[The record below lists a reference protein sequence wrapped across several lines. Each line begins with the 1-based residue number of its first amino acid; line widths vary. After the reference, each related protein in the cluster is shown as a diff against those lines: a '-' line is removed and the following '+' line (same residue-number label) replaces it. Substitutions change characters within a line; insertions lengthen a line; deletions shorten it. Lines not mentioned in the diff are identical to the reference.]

1 MLVGARRAT
10 RSEPCVGR
18 PDGIVQEEW
27 EAELGAFLVWLWCS
41 FFLESSTRLLL
52 KRRLRLRSHVCWAR
66 RRAILFY
73 ARDQRAGATSPR
85 LEHGLIA
92 ARTAQVNLL
101 RACLYAA

>member
-1 MLVGARRAT
+1 MGARRTT
-10 RSEPCVGR
+10 RSDLCVG
-18 PDGIVQEEW
+18 DAEGIAEEEW
-27 EAELGAFLVWLWCS
+27 ALELEIFPGLVVVLI
-41 FFLESSTRLLL
+41 FLESSTRLLL
-52 KRRLRLRSHVCWAR
+52 RRRLRLRSHVCWAR